1 MIISPLTRLFLLVLA
16 GVLPV
21 WQRFVSM
28 SQDFTLRGL
37 AAPLIDSLGIACV
50 IVIARTKNPL
60 VDGEQ
65 PTIKEPLATSE
76 TITKVAIA
84 KPPITP

>member
-1 MIISPLTRLFLLVLA
+1 MIISPLIRLFLLVFA
-16 GVLPV
+16 GIIPV
-21 WQRFVSM
+21 WQRFVSL

-37 AAPLIDSLGIACV
+37 ATPLLESLGIACV

-65 PTIKEPLATSE
+65 PPVKDPQAVAT
-76 TITKVAIA
+76 TTATTATA
-84 KPPITP
+84 KP

>member
-1 MIISPLTRLFLLVLA
+1 MIISPLIRLCLLVFA
-16 GVLPV
+16 GIVPV
-21 WQRFVSM
+21 WQKFVSL

-37 AAPLIDSLGIACV
+37 ATPLLESLGIACV

-65 PTIKEPLATSE
+65 PAVKEPQAVST
-76 TITKVAIA
+76 TTTTTAIA
-84 KPPITP
+84 KP

>member
-65 PTIKEPLATSE
+65 QSPVKEPLAVST
-76 TITKVAIA
+76 TTTTTAIA
-84 KPPITP
+84 KTPTL

>member
-1 MIISPLTRLFLLVLA
+1 MIISPLSRLFLLVLA

-21 WQRFVSM
+21 WQRFVSL

-65 PTIKEPLATSE
+65 PPVKDPQSVVTTTTTAASK
-76 TITKVAIA
+76 
-84 KPPITP
+84 

>member
-1 MIISPLTRLFLLVLA
+1 MIISPITRLFLLVLA

-28 SQDFTLRGL
+28 SQDFTLRGM
-37 AAPLIDSLGIACV
+37 AAPFIDSLGIACV
-50 IVIARTKNPL
+50 IIIARTKNPL

-65 PTIKEPLATSE
+65 PTVKDPQAVAT
-76 TITKVAIA
+76 TTTTTAIA
-84 KPPITP
+84 KQ